1 MKVKI
6 KPSLPNKPVLRNPAA
21 SRRRKQVNT
30 SMRKDASSISPPHA
44 EFIYPGIADNSAGV
58 TNFQNKSMFLAVLNI
73 IQQGR
78 NRAFQSVNSV
88 LIETNWSVGQYLS
101 RKVASD
107 GWGKGVIMQ
116 LASWLQI
123 QAPCLKGYSSSNLW
137 RMMQFYD
144 TYCGKEKLVPVV
156 RELAWTKNL
165 IIMAQCKTLEEKE
178 FYLRCAIRGNWSK
191 QELLNQIKRGGF
203 ERTILADKKLA
214 PTVRVL
220 PQDATGIFKDTY
232 LLDFIDLPDPY
243 IEKDLQSALV
253 KNLCRF
259 LLELGDG
266 FSFVGEKIRLEVGN
280 TDFELDLLFYH
291 RDLQC
296 LVAFELKTGKFEPS
310 QLGQL
315 SFYLEA
321 LDRDRKRPHENPSIG
336 VLLCRSKDDEVV
348 KYALNR
354 TLSPALVAE
363 YEHKLLPKEL
373 LKQKMHEWTE
383 LIEARKAE
391 TAQGL

>member
-1 MKVKI
+1 MSTQRHSV
-6 KPSLPNKPVLRNPAA
+6 
-21 SRRRKQVNT
+21 T
-30 SMRKDASSISPPHA
+30 SHTIAH
-44 EFIYPGIADNSAGV
+44 ETGFIE
-58 TNFQNKSMFLAVLNI
+58 VLNI

-78 NRAFQSVNSV
+78 NRAFKKVNIV
-88 LIETNWSVGQYLS
+88 LIETYWAVGQYLS
-101 RKVASD
+101 RKVAAD
-107 GWGKGVIMQ
+107 GWGKGVVKE
-116 LASWLQI
+116 LSAWLSI
-123 QAPCLKGYSSSNLW
+123 KSPELKGYSASNLW

-144 TYCGKEKLVPVV
+144 TYCKQEKLAPMV

-165 IIMAQCKTLEEKE
+165 IILAQCKSIKEKE
-178 FYLRCAIRGNWSK
+178 FYLRSAIRCSWSK
-191 QELLNQIKRGGF
+191 QELLNQIKRSVF
-203 ERTILADKKLA
+203 ERTMLADLKLA

-220 PQDATGIFKDTY
+220 PQDAGGIFKDAY
-232 LLDFIDLPDPY
+232 LIDFIDLPNPY
-243 IEKDLQSALV
+243 IEKDLQSALI

-266 FSFVGEKIRLEVGN
+266 FSFVGEKVRLQVGN

-321 LDRDRKRPHENPSIG
+321 LHRDRKRPHENPSIG

-348 KYALNR
+348 EFALNR

-363 YEHKLLPKEL
+363 YEHKLIPKAL
-373 LKQKMHEWTE
+373 LRQKMHEWSE
-383 LIEARKAE
+383 LIEARNAE
-391 TAQGL
+391 LNGKNNFFPGTKKIAVNETTRRLNLKPKGN